1 MIKRRTRRGIYVLA
15 VLAIA
20 SGLVSRNPSDST
32 EKPLT
37 RIDTRLNYALHDFEG
52 RLLDE
57 LGNINLEISSPV
69 LRKNAESE
77 VGTIES
83 PVIRIQQENELWY
96 ISSESAIITADRE
109 YVSLIGKVE
118 MSRQNE
124 LTGETLEIS
133 TRDVM
138 LNITPRTAST
148 ESLVFINQAGDHLE
162 ALGMNLDMINDS
174 YELLENVQAH
184 YDIP

>member
-32 EKPLT
+32 EKPLA

-96 ISSESAIITADRE
+96 ISAESAIITADRE

-148 ESLVFINQAGDHLE
+148 ESLVSINQAGDHLE

>member
-15 VLAIA
+15 LLAIA

-32 EKPLT
+32 AKPLT

-148 ESLVFINQAGDHLE
+148 ESLVSINQAGDHLE
-162 ALGMNLDMINDS
+162 ALGMNLDMISDS

>member
-138 LNITPRTAST
+138 LNVTPRTAST
-148 ESLVFINQAGDHLE
+148 ESLVSINQAGDHLE

>member
-1 MIKRRTRRGIYVLA
+1 MLA

-118 MSRQNE
+118 MLRQNE

-148 ESLVFINQAGDHLE
+148 ESLVSINQAGDHLE
-162 ALGMNLDMINDS
+162 ALGMNLDMISDS

-184 YDIP
+184 YEIP

>member
-1 MIKRRTRRGIYVLA
+1 MIKRKTRRGVF
-15 VLAIA
+15 VLAILA
-20 SGLVSRNPSDST
+20 IATGLITRNLSDSV
-32 EKPLT
+32 EKPVA
-37 RIDTRLNYALHDFEG
+37 RIDTRLNYALRDFEG

-57 LGNINLEISSPV
+57 LGNINLEISSPL

-77 VGTIES
+77 VGTIEN

-96 ISSESAIITADRE
+96 IRSESAIITADRE
-109 YVSLIGKVE
+109 YVSLIGKVD

-124 LTGETLEIS
+124 LTGEILEIS

-138 LNITPRTAST
+138 LNVTPRTAST
-148 ESLVFINQAGDHLE
+148 ESLVSIRQAGDHLE
-162 ALGMNLDMINDS
+162 ALGMNLDMIDNS

>member
-1 MIKRRTRRGIYVLA
+1 
-15 VLAIA
+15 
-20 SGLVSRNPSDST
+20 
-32 EKPLT
+32 
-37 RIDTRLNYALHDFEG
+37 
-52 RLLDE
+52 
-57 LGNINLEISSPV
+57 
-69 LRKNAESE
+69 
-77 VGTIES
+77 
-83 PVIRIQQENELWY
+83 
-96 ISSESAIITADRE
+96 
-109 YVSLIGKVE
+109 

>member
-15 VLAIA
+15 ILAIA
-20 SGLVSRNPSDST
+20 SGLISRNSSDSI
-32 EKPLT
+32 EKPLS

-57 LGNINLEISSPV
+57 TGGINLEISSPV

-77 VGTIES
+77 VGTIEE

-109 YVSLIGKVE
+109 YVSLIGRVD
-118 MSRQNE
+118 MQRQNE
-124 LTGETLEIS
+124 ITGETLEIT

-138 LNITPRTAST
+138 LHITPRTAST
-148 ESLVFINQAGDHLE
+148 ESLVSIRQAGDHLE

-174 YELLENVQAH
+174 YELLENVQAR
-184 YDIP
+184 YDVP

>member
-109 YVSLIGKVE
+109 YVSLIGKVD
-118 MSRQNE
+118 MLRQNE

-148 ESLVFINQAGDHLE
+148 ESLVSINQAGDHLE
-162 ALGMNLDMINDS
+162 ALGMNLDMISDS

-184 YDIP
+184 YEIP

>member
-1 MIKRRTRRGIYVLA
+1 MIKRRTRRGIYFLA
-15 VLAIA
+15 ALAIA
-20 SGLVSRNPSDST
+20 SGLISKNPTDQD
-32 EKPLT
+32 EKQRS

-52 RLLDE
+52 RLLND
-57 LGNINLEISSPV
+57 LGNIHLEISSPL
-69 LRKNAESE
+69 LRNDARSQ

-174 YELLENVQAH
+174 YELLEDVQAH
-184 YDIP
+184 YEVP

>member
-15 VLAIA
+15 ALAIA
-20 SGLVSRNPSDST
+20 SGLISKNPTDQY
-32 EKPLT
+32 EKPLS

-52 RLLDE
+52 RLLND
-57 LGNINLEISSPV
+57 LGDIHLEISSPL
-69 LRKNAESE
+69 LRNDARSQ

-96 ISSESAIITADRE
+96 ISAESAIITPDRE
-109 YVSLIGKVE
+109 YVSLLGNVDMLRE
-118 MSRQNE
+118 NE
-124 LTGETLEIS
+124 ISGETLEIT

-138 LNITPRTAST
+138 LRITPRTAST
-148 ESLVFINQAGDHLE
+148 ESLVTIRQAGDRLD
-162 ALGMNLDMINDS
+162 ALGMNLDMINES
-174 YELLENVQAH
+174 YELLEDVQAR

>member
-1 MIKRRTRRGIYVLA
+1 MIKRRTRRGIYALA
-15 VLAIA
+15 LVAVTT
-20 SGLVSRNPSDST
+20 GLISRNSSDSV
-32 EKPLT
+32 EKPLS
-37 RIDTRLNYALHDFEG
+37 RIDTRLNYVLRDFEG

-57 LGNINLEISSPV
+57 LGNINLEISSPL

-77 VGTIES
+77 VGTIEE

-109 YVSLIGKVE
+109 YVSLIGKVD
-118 MSRQNE
+118 MLRQNE
-124 LTGETLEIS
+124 LTGETLEIT

-138 LNITPRTAST
+138 LNITPRSAST
-148 ESLVFINQAGDHLE
+148 ESLVSIRQAGDHLE

>member
-118 MSRQNE
+118 MLRQNE

-148 ESLVFINQAGDHLE
+148 ESLVSINQAGDHLE
-162 ALGMNLDMINDS
+162 ALGMNLDMISDS

>member
-1 MIKRRTRRGIYVLA
+1 MIKRRTRRGIFVLA

-32 EKPLT
+32 EKPLA

-57 LGNINLEISSPV
+57 LGNIKLEISSPV

-148 ESLVFINQAGDHLE
+148 ESLVSINQAGDHLE

>member
-32 EKPLT
+32 EKPLNK
-37 RIDTRLNYALHDFEG
+37 IDTRLNYALHDFEG

-148 ESLVFINQAGDHLE
+148 ESLVSINQAGDHLE

>member
-1 MIKRRTRRGIYVLA
+1 MIKRRTRRGIYILA
-15 VLAIA
+15 VMAIA
-20 SGLVSRNPSDST
+20 TGLMSRNAFESKES
-32 EKPLT
+32 PLSN
-37 RIDTRLNYALHDFEG
+37 IDTRLNYALRDFEG

-57 LGNINLEISSPV
+57 QGNINIELSSPV

-77 VGTIES
+77 VGTIED

-109 YVSLIGKVE
+109 YVSLIGKVDIL
-118 MSRQNE
+118 RQNE
-124 LTGETLEIS
+124 ISGETLEIN

-138 LNITPRTAST
+138 LRITPRTAST
-148 ESLVFINQAGDHLE
+148 ESQVTIRQAGDLLE

-174 YELLENVQAH
+174 YELLENVQAR
-184 YDIP
+184 YDVP

>member
-1 MIKRRTRRGIYVLA
+1 VIKRRTRRGIYVLA

-109 YVSLIGKVE
+109 YVSLIGKVD
-118 MSRQNE
+118 MLRQNE

-148 ESLVFINQAGDHLE
+148 ESLVSINQAGDHLE
-162 ALGMNLDMINDS
+162 ALGMNLDMISDS

-184 YDIP
+184 YEIP

>member
-1 MIKRRTRRGIYVLA
+1 MIKRRTQRGIFVLA
-15 VLAIA
+15 TLAIVT
-20 SGLVSRNPSDST
+20 GLVSKNPSDPNDGPVA
-32 EKPLT
+32 KV
-37 RIDTRLNYALHDFEG
+37 DTRLNYSLRDFEG
-52 RLLDE
+52 RLLDDQ
-57 LGNINLEISSPV
+57 GNVNLELSSPI

-77 VGTIES
+77 VGTIEH
-83 PVIRIQQENELWY
+83 PVIRIRQENELWY
-96 ISSESAIITADRE
+96 ISAESAIITADRE

-118 MSRQNE
+118 MLRQNE

-148 ESLVFINQAGDHLE
+148 ESLVSINQAGDHLE
-162 ALGMNLDMINDS
+162 ALGMNLDMISDS

-184 YDIP
+184 YEIP